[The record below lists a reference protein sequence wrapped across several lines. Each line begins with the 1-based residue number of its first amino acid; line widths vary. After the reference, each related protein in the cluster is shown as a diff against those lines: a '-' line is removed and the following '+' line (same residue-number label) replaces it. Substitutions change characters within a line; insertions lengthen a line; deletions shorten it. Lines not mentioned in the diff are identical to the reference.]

1 MPALSLAVLGLLFI
15 VGLLAPATE
24 FFADPEG
31 YLILHMATEFA
42 SIAIALMVF
51 ALSLHLRG
59 EHSSRSLS
67 ILGAACLSVA
77 LIDFA
82 HLLSYA
88 GMPFWVTE
96 SSPEKAINFWLPAR
110 AIMAAALLLV
120 AILPE
125 RRIGRAGRW
134 GLPLAG
140 AGIALAV
147 YWVVLFHSDWLPR
160 TFIEGEGLTTFKVAA
175 EYVIAGVCVAA
186 GVLMWRRSARA
197 RDSLLAWQWLAA
209 AAFTAAMSELFFTLY
224 SSVTD
229 TANLLGHLYKVAAFL
244 MIYRA
249 VFAQGI
255 DRPQRDLARER
266 GLLRTVVDSV
276 PDQIQLQDQQGATVL
291 ENRAHPIA
299 LDRTGDAPGDWTD
312 GRALPLRQES
322 ETGPDGQER
331 TYDVVEANAMSES
344 GDPIGTVVVRRDITE
359 VVEYHRRLERLSN
372 FDPITGLA
380 NQNALLSDLSQR
392 CRDGGEPFCLARVF
406 VTDLSGVEA
415 AESSLVRDE
424 AAVQIA
430 QRIRAAADPDCV
442 TARLGTSEFAV
453 VAPAATHHAAA
464 DLAESLVAA
473 LSAPLDEA
481 AGGHLL
487 QARVGIAL
495 YPTDA
500 HGAEALLSASSA
512 ALGKAIQS
520 PGPAVQFF
528 TREIQQRAT
537 ERARLLADLRRALDG
552 DELLLHY
559 QPQVN
564 LRDRS
569 YLGVEALVRWQHPE
583 LGLLPPDRFI
593 DIAERGGLIH
603 ELGRWVLH
611 RALDDAAAWREAGRD
626 PVRVAVNISA
636 TQWGSPTFV
645 RTVLD
650 ALHARG
656 LPAEVLDLELTE
668 TVAVQSQSVTRASL
682 QRLSEA
688 GVSVSLDDFGI
699 GQSSLAAVADFFP
712 DRIKIDRSFI
722 ARLVDDPR
730 ERELVTA
737 MIRMADSLGCL
748 TLAEGIEHD
757 RQLSLLRE
765 MGCREGQG
773 YLFDHPMPADE
784 VRSRMPSLTS
794 GMTPPVPRPLVD
806 GLVPSM
812 LTSAPAPP
820 RVPRQAGG
828 NGTVRTWD
836 TDRRQSPA
844 DLLASPELK
853 ALLGAFFDATGVP
866 MGLEAPVGNWVVA
879 LGWEPICTDF
889 HRSQPA
895 SAEACEDCGLYMTQN
910 LSEGH
915 YIDYLCVHGLVDVA
929 YPIVVNGE
937 RIGNFRIGQFV
948 HDEPDRE
955 RFRQQARRYGYDEDA
970 YLSALDEV
978 KVVPPERVDQ
988 LMGFFTRLIGLVTTL
1003 AEATQGRVQAEAE
1016 LAALAGAIDSAVE
1029 ERSKELVGHMRTLRA
1044 EAARDELTGALNR
1057 SAVASIAA
1065 QEMQRVRN
1073 RDAPLSLAMI
1083 DVDHF
1088 KEINDQRGHATGDA
1102 VLRAMAEAVRGE
1114 LRGRDVLARLGG
1126 DEFLILLPH
1135 TGLSAAQTTC
1145 ERIRQTLAEDPGLP
1159 TLSIGVVEWEGESF
1173 VDLVARADEAMYRA
1187 KGSGRDTVV
1196 ALPGGRS
1203 RSADRGSR
1211 RLRGQSPRPLR
1222 STAGSSA
1229 VAGDGLR

>member
-1 MPALSLAVLGLLFI
+1 MTIAFRKGYSLGPPEDGVFGSCCSSPPGDSATARAMVRSVTAAAQRRCSIRTPAGSWRTPELRGTGRRPGRTTVRPVPSDTYEVRHERGGRATATGSSAPVITVGVLGVLFL
-15 VGLLAPATE
+15 VGILAPARE
-24 FFADPEG
+24 FSGNPAD
-31 YLILHMATEFA
+31 YLILHMAAQFA

-67 ILGAACLSVA
+67 ILGAACMSVA

-299 LDRTGDAPGDWTD
+299 LDSTGDAPGDWTD

-464 DLAESLVAA
+464 DLAYPPHWTRPRGAICCRRGSG
-473 LSAPLDEA
+473 SPSTRPMRTAPRRCSRPPPQLW
-481 AGGHLL
+481 G
-487 QARVGIAL
+487 RR
-495 YPTDA
+495 
-500 HGAEALLSASSA
+500 SSP
-512 ALGKAIQS
+512 
-520 PGPAVQFF
+520 PGPPCNSS
-528 TREIQQRAT
+528 
-537 ERARLLADLRRALDG
+537 RARSSSGRPSGPASWRICG
-552 DELLLHY
+552 
-559 QPQVN
+559 
-564 LRDRS
+564 
-569 YLGVEALVRWQHPE
+569 
-583 LGLLPPDRFI
+583 
-593 DIAERGGLIH
+593 
-603 ELGRWVLH
+603 GRWT
-611 RALDDAAAWREAGRD
+611 GT
-626 PVRVAVNISA
+626 NCSC
-636 TQWGSPTFV
+636 TTSP
-645 RTVLD
+645 
-650 ALHARG
+650 
-656 LPAEVLDLELTE
+656 
-668 TVAVQSQSVTRASL
+668 
-682 QRLSEA
+682 
-688 GVSVSLDDFGI
+688 
-699 GQSSLAAVADFFP
+699 
-712 DRIKIDRSFI
+712 RSTCG
-722 ARLVDDPR
+722 
-730 ERELVTA
+730 TA
-737 MIRMADSLGCL
+737 
-748 TLAEGIEHD
+748 
-757 RQLSLLRE
+757 
-765 MGCREGQG
+765 
-773 YLFDHPMPADE
+773 P
-784 VRSRMPSLTS
+784 
-794 GMTPPVPRPLVD
+794 
-806 GLVPSM
+806 
-812 LTSAPAPP
+812 
-820 RVPRQAGG
+820 
-828 NGTVRTWD
+828 TW
-836 TDRRQSPA
+836 
-844 DLLASPELK
+844 
-853 ALLGAFFDATGVP
+853 
-866 MGLEAPVGNWVVA
+866 
-879 LGWEPICTDF
+879 
-889 HRSQPA
+889 
-895 SAEACEDCGLYMTQN
+895 
-910 LSEGH
+910 
-915 YIDYLCVHGLVDVA
+915 
-929 YPIVVNGE
+929 
-937 RIGNFRIGQFV
+937 
-948 HDEPDRE
+948 
-955 RFRQQARRYGYDEDA
+955 
-970 YLSALDEV
+970 
-978 KVVPPERVDQ
+978 
-988 LMGFFTRLIGLVTTL
+988 
-1003 AEATQGRVQAEAE
+1003 
-1016 LAALAGAIDSAVE
+1016 
-1029 ERSKELVGHMRTLRA
+1029 
-1044 EAARDELTGALNR
+1044 
-1057 SAVASIAA
+1057 
-1065 QEMQRVRN
+1065 
-1073 RDAPLSLAMI
+1073 
-1083 DVDHF
+1083 
-1088 KEINDQRGHATGDA
+1088 
-1102 VLRAMAEAVRGE
+1102 
-1114 LRGRDVLARLGG
+1114 
-1126 DEFLILLPH
+1126 
-1135 TGLSAAQTTC
+1135 
-1145 ERIRQTLAEDPGLP
+1145 
-1159 TLSIGVVEWEGESF
+1159 
-1173 VDLVARADEAMYRA
+1173 
-1187 KGSGRDTVV
+1187 
-1196 ALPGGRS
+1196 
-1203 RSADRGSR
+1203 GSR
-1211 RLRGQSPRPLR
+1211 RWSGGSIPNSACCRPTDSSTSPNG
-1222 STAGSSA
+1222 AG
-1229 VAGDGLR
+1229 